1 MQKIIFSDY
10 NHAQNPVRVSL
21 ACTQCRSRHSRCD
34 AKMPICSRCE
44 ALKESCTYQKSRRGG
59 RRPRKVTTTGAACND
74 PNPTNSPSRALKA
87 TATGLAACER
97 PGYGRSRTS
106 ESAKSSSGCTSPI
119 SPTPASSRQ
128 VSISN
133 ESNFGNLEQDA
144 AGSFGQLAFM
154 DEPDALLDAYYS
166 HFHPSHPCAL
176 PRFSF
181 TRHMKLDPL
190 ALQPVLLV
198 MRYIGSLYA
207 APASSS
213 SLETKV
219 TAALAAFPTRT
230 TITAAYHV
238 QALTLYSIAVYWCD
252 EIDRGLGLLDDAIS
266 KAVCLGM
273 NLQEFAVKHG
283 SNDPVIEESWRR
295 TWWLIHITD
304 AHLAGSTHTFP
315 FKTGNLYMSV
325 DLPCSKDMYASGV
338 GRWLACLVL
347 KKANKRFL

>member
-44 ALKESCTYQKSRRGG
+44 ALGESCAYQKSRRGG
-59 RRPRKVTTTGAACND
+59 RRTRKVTTTEAACND
-74 PNPTNSPSRALKA
+74 PNPTNSPIRALEA
-87 TATGLAACER
+87 AGTGLAACEQ
-97 PGYGRSRTS
+97 PGYGRSRTP
-106 ESAKSSSGCTSPI
+106 ESAKSSSACTSPI
-119 SPTPASSRQ
+119 SPAPASSRQ

-133 ESNFGNLEQDA
+133 ESSFGNLEQDV

-154 DEPDALLDAYYS
+154 GEPDALLDSYYT
-166 HFHPSHPCAL
+166 HFHPAHPCAL

-181 TRHMKLDPL
+181 SRHMKLDPL

-230 TITAAYHV
+230 TMTAAYHV

-252 EIDRGLGLLDDAIS
+252 ETDRGLGLLDDAIS

-273 NLQEFAVKHG
+273 NLQPFAVEHG
-283 SNDPVIEESWRR
+283 NNDPVIEESWRR

-304 AHLAGSTHTFP
+304 AHLAGSTHSFP
-315 FKTGNLYMSV
+315 FKTSNLYMSV
-325 DLPCSKDMYASGV
+325 DLPCSEDMYTSGV
-338 GRWLACLVL
+338 RRLLSCLVF
-347 KKANKRFL
+347 KKANRKCF

>member
-44 ALKESCTYQKSRRGG
+44 ALKETCTYQKSRRGG

-74 PNPTNSPSRALKA
+74 PPNPTNSPNRGLEAAA
-87 TATGLAACER
+87 TSLATYER
-97 PGYGRSRTS
+97 PDYGRSRTS

-133 ESNFGNLEQDA
+133 ESSFGNLEHDV
-144 AGSFGQLAFM
+144 AGPFGQLVFM
-154 DEPDALLDAYYS
+154 GEPDVLLDSYYA
-166 HFHPSHPCAL
+166 HFHPAHPCAL
-176 PRFSF
+176 PRFFF
-181 TRHMKLDPL
+181 TRQMKHDPL

-230 TITAAYHV
+230 TVTAAYHV

-273 NLQEFAVKHG
+273 NLQGFAVEHG
-283 SNDPVIEESWRR
+283 NNDPVIEESWRR

-304 AHLAGSTHTFP
+304 AHLAGSTHKFP
-315 FKTGNLYMSV
+315 FKTSNLYMSV
-325 DLPCSKDMYASGV
+325 DLPCSEDMYTTGV
-338 GRWLACLVL
+338 RQWFSCLVL
-347 KKANKRFL
+347 Q